1 MKKLLLLIAVFVFS
15 SVRLL
20 SQNPAPGDTMKHS
33 SGGHIMVN
41 SSDFKWMDAP
51 PGLPA
56 GAKVA
61 VLSGD
66 PAKAGPFTLRA
77 SFPAGYKVPPHTHPS
92 YENVVVLEGTLFMG
106 SGDKFDESKA
116 IALSTGGYSAIPAN
130 SPHYVFTKDKV
141 TIQIN
146 GEGPFA
152 IKYINPADDP
162 RNKK

>member
-1 MKKLLLLIAVFVFS
+1 MKKVILLFAVFVFS
-15 SVRLL
+15 LVRLPA
-20 SQNPAPGDTMKHS
+20 QQTAAPGDMHMN
-33 SGGHIMVN
+33 GHIMLN
-41 SSDFKWMDAP
+41 TGDFKWMDAP

-66 PAKAGPFTLRA
+66 PSKAGPFTLRVM
-77 SFPAGYKVPPHTHPS
+77 FPGNYKVPPHTHPT
-92 YENVVVLEGTLFMG
+92 YENVVVLEGTLYMG
-106 SGDKFDESKA
+106 SGEKMEESKA
-116 IALSTGGYSAIPAN
+116 MQLDAGGYSAIPAN
-130 SPHYVFTKDKV
+130 APHYAFSKDKA

-152 IKYINPADDP
+152 INYINPADDP